1 MLLFNLKAF
10 RTLIKITNDHFN
22 NMKGVE
28 SYLNNMYIC
37 TQVYDICIFIIQN
50 MTLIVRSKH
59 DVNDVKSIYDPIEY
73 REIQF
78 IMTKLEK
85 YIKWI
90 VTTFENYRSLHVME
104 SIKNAVSD
112 MSVDND
118 AGLANSMELIKSLIL
133 FDDGSST
140 NSKNG
145 QNSSILPAGVSN
157 YIIKTKDDELFKMF
171 DSDKDTV
178 LEKNKNISEMINTVL
193 LLRTGSDLN
202 NSSNAAIKE
211 RIGSSGRKY
220 ISILSVLDEAEFS
233 QMLIRSFVSYLKTE
247 LSKISGEIKVLT
259 KVYNLDFSKVLSKY
273 TGESELNFDKVMNW
287 FIDIIKNSNR
297 NVINYIN
304 FNILLINDIDI
315 LMAPRN
321 SNDPEHISTIKNSM
335 LQFMD
340 EFNKNKDL
348 NYFAM
353 IFSTRK
359 PLSTGIDEAFRRRI
373 ENNVVFEK
381 SELYDLA
388 PYFIVN
394 MLNVHLVNIS
404 NTMISDIINSENY
417 ISMVTKVV
425 YLDIKTTSAIKM
437 GFYVYTILDFNSKL
451 NRFYSLNYDDAIIDF
466 NTVNST
472 LFRNRKHY
480 NLKRINI
487 KFNDIEFVATN
498 KKLKG
503 QNNLKH
509 YDSDRMG
516 DSNFI
521 SQNTADHT
529 IFLWID

>member
-10 RTLIKITNDHFN
+10 RTLIKITNDHFKN
-22 NMKGVE
+22 IKGVE

-50 MTLIVRSKH
+50 MTLIIRNKY
-59 DVNDVKSIYDPIEY
+59 DVNDVKSIYDPIDY
-73 REIQF
+73 REIQY

-85 YIKWI
+85 YIQWI
-90 VTTFENYRSLHVME
+90 VMTFENFRSLHVME

-118 AGLANSMELIKSLIL
+118 AGLASSMELIKSLIV

-157 YIIKTKDDELFKMF
+157 YSIKTKDDELFKMF
-171 DSDKDTV
+171 DLDKDTM

-233 QMLIRSFVSYLKTE
+233 QMLIRTFVSYLKTE

-287 FIDIIKNSNR
+287 FIDIIKNSNK

-353 IFSTRK
+353 IFSTSK

-388 PYFIVN
+388 PYLIVN

-404 NTMISDIINSENY
+404 NTMIRDIINSENY

-425 YLDIKTTSAIKM
+425 DLDIKTTSAIKM
-437 GFYVYTILDFNSKL
+437 GFYVYTILNFNSKL
-451 NRFYSLNYDDAIIDF
+451 NRFYSLNDNDAIIDF
-466 NTVNST
+466 NTVDST

-480 NLKRINI
+480 NLNRINI